1 MYGCAN
7 FNTIPDYK
15 YPEPRESN
23 TQSSYTLVDATTPQA
38 RESQTGEF
46 VQFNRETI
54 RSAPLLQAS
63 RGKAEANTGSI
74 KLSQQPVSL
83 NADGLELNHFI
94 NLALGEV
101 LNLNYVVDSDLA
113 KNKTPITLRINE
125 PVSPERMLGLVEEV
139 LMVNKIALAVEG
151 DLVKVIPA
159 SKTDNAVPTLI
170 DSSIAPILRYGKVV
184 EIVPVYYLSIIEASN
199 LVSDFL
205 RDQGGGKVLRQMHLN
220 ALMIIANKEDIDRV
234 YALLREIDVPNR
246 VSQNITLVAPK
257 YVSLETLMTDL
268 QLSLSAAS
276 VPVAINKGNNGVVL
290 IPLSNNTLMV
300 TSSTKGWMNYTLEWI
315 KKLDQP
321 KKIEGNQGIYAYY
334 MQNTK
339 AEDAWGV
346 ISAIFSDQM
355 QSKEEKSKG
364 TDLVAA
370 AQQAV
375 QDKQSQDTGSTPGNT
390 GILRSNKNNAGQSM
404 QVVTEN
410 YRVVVDSKRNSIFFT
425 GEYADYQRLVELL
438 RFVDKRPQQ
447 VLIQATIAEINID
460 DAQQLGVDFDITS
473 GTITGGTKGLAGFE
487 NGVLSLTGVFGD
499 VTMGFRA
506 ALKTGKAQVL
516 SSPRI
521 IAMNQEA
528 ARITVGDQIQVVTGE
543 VSGGGDDSKATTT
556 YKYVDTG
563 VTLDIIP
570 TINQNGLVE
579 LEISQ
584 EVSNKGT
591 GTDINKRSLQTKLL
605 ADSGDT
611 VFMGGLI
618 KQDIGETDNRV
629 PLLGDIPYVGNLFKY
644 KSQTQK
650 SVELVLLITPY
661 VINSRE
667 DAIFYTNE
675 YQQLTGW
682 SFRATRQNNS
692 SRLASLRAFLLFYCL
707 LLNVILLVLLFVKE
721 KCQILLLGFV

>member
-1 MYGCAN
+1 MKYRVPVNKRLIRNASVMVCTTLIYGCAN
-7 FNTIPDYK
+7 FNQMSDYK
-15 YPEPRESN
+15 YAESRAKTTENSVTLIESN
-23 TQSSYTLVDATTPQA
+23 TKALAEGSNGSFVKME
-38 RESQTGEF
+38 RES
-46 VQFNRETI
+46 V

-63 RGKAEANTGSI
+63 QGGANANTSTI
-74 KLSQQPVSL
+74 QLPTTPVSL
-83 NADGLELNHFI
+83 NADGLELGHFI
-94 NLALGEV
+94 NLALGDV
-101 LNLNYVVDSDLA
+101 LKVNYVVDSDLA

-125 PVSPERMLGLVEEV
+125 PVAAERLLGLVEEV
-139 LMVNKIALAVEG
+139 LMVNKVSLAIEG
-151 DLVKVIPA
+151 DLIKVIPA

-170 DSSIAPILRYGKVV
+170 DSSIAPVLRYGKVV
-184 EIVPVYYLSIIEASN
+184 EIVPIYYLPISEAST
-199 LVSDFL
+199 LVSSFL
-205 RDQGGGKVLRQMHLN
+205 RDQGGGKVLRQNHLN
-220 ALMIIANKEDIDRV
+220 ALMIIANKDDINRV
-234 YALLREIDVPNR
+234 YGLLREIDVPNR
-246 VSQNITLVAPK
+246 VSRNISLVSPK
-257 YVSLETLMTDL
+257 FVALDTLMTDL
-268 QLSLSAAS
+268 QLSLKAS
-276 VPVAINKGNNGVVL
+276 GVPVFLNSGMNGVVL

-300 TSSTKGWMNYTLEWI
+300 TASTRSWMNYALEWI
-315 KKLDQP
+315 RQLDKP
-321 KKIEGNQGIYAYY
+321 KEIQGNKGIYAYY

-339 AEDAWGV
+339 AEDAWEV
-346 ISAIFSDQM
+346 VSAIFSEQM
-355 QSKEEKSKG
+355 NSDKAETKG
-364 TDLVAA
+364 VDLVAA
-370 AQQAV
+370 AQQAI
-375 QDKQSQDTGSTPGNT
+375 QDKQQSSTSNLPGNT
-390 GILRSNKNNAGQSM
+390 GIQRPAGGNKANM
-404 QVVTEN
+404 QVVTDS

-438 RFVDKRPQQ
+438 KFVDKRPQQ
-447 VLIQATIAEINID
+447 VLIQATIAEINVD
-460 DAQQLGVDFDITS
+460 DAQELGFDFNVTGGD
-473 GTITGGTKGLAGFE
+473 ITGGTKGLAE
-487 NGVLSLTGVFGD
+487 VKNKVLTLTGVFGD
-499 VTMGFRA
+499 VTLGFQA

-521 IAMNQEA
+521 IAMNQEP
-528 ARITVGDQIQVVTGE
+528 ARITVGDQIQVITGE

-556 YKYVDTG
+556 YTYVDTG

-570 TINQNGLVE
+570 TINKNGLVE

-675 YQQLTGW
+675 FQELTGW
-682 SFRATRQNNS
+682 ELSQYTPN
-692 SRLASLRAFLLFYCL
+692 
-707 LLNVILLVLLFVKE
+707 
-721 KCQILLLGFV
+721 

>member
-1 MYGCAN
+1 MKYRVPVNKRLIRNASVMVCTTLIYGCAN
-7 FNTIPDYK
+7 FNQMSDYK
-15 YPEPRESN
+15 YAEPRKNQTES
-23 TQSSYTLVDATTPQA
+23 SITLVEDSSAVRTAGKPSGYTKIN
-38 RESQTGEF
+38 RES
-46 VQFNRETI
+46 V

-63 RGKAEANTGSI
+63 QGSANANTSTI
-74 KLSQQPVSL
+74 QLPTTPVSL
-83 NADGLELNHFI
+83 NADGLELGHFI
-94 NLALGEV
+94 NLALGDV
-101 LNLNYVVDSDLA
+101 LKVNYVVDSDLA
-113 KNKTPITLRINE
+113 NNKTPITLRINE
-125 PVSPERMLGLVEEV
+125 PVSAERLLGLVEEV
-139 LMVNKIALAVEG
+139 LMVNKVSLAIDG
-151 DLVKVIPA
+151 DLIKVIPA

-170 DSSIAPILRYGKVV
+170 DTSIAPVLRYGKVV
-184 EIVPVYYLSIIEASN
+184 EIIPVYYLSIIEASTLVTN
-199 LVSDFL
+199 LL
-205 RDQGGGKVLRQMHLN
+205 REQGGGKVLRQMHLN
-220 ALMIIANKEDIDRV
+220 ALMVIANKEDIERV
-234 YALLREIDVPNR
+234 YTLLREIDVPNR
-246 VSQNITLVAPK
+246 VSENISLVSPK
-257 YVSLETLMTDL
+257 YVSLDNLINDL

-276 VPVAINKGNNGVVL
+276 VPVSIGSGQNGVVL
-290 IPLSNNTLMV
+290 VPLNNNTLMI
-300 TSSTKGWMNYTLEWI
+300 TASTKGWMSYTLEWI
-315 KKLDQP
+315 KQLDQP
-321 KKIEGNQGIYAYY
+321 KQIDGNQGIYAYY

-346 ISAIFSDQM
+346 VSAIFSEQM
-355 QSKEEKSKG
+355 QSDKSESKG
-364 TDLVAA
+364 ADLIAA

-375 QDKQSQDTGSTPGNT
+375 QGKQQSSTSNLPGNK
-390 GILRSNKNNAGQSM
+390 GIRKSDGKGRNESM

-425 GEYADYQRLVELL
+425 GEYQDYQRLVELL
-438 RFVDKRPQQ
+438 KFVDKRPRQ
-447 VLIQATIAEINID
+447 VLIQATIAEINVD
-460 DAQQLGVDFDITS
+460 DAQELGFDFNVTGGD
-473 GTITGGTKGLAGFE
+473 ITGGTKGLAE
-487 NGVLSLTGVFGD
+487 IQNKVLTLTGVFGD
-499 VTMGFRA
+499 VTLGFQA

-521 IAMNQEA
+521 IAMNQEP
-528 ARITVGDQIQVVTGE
+528 ARITVGDQIQVITGE

-556 YKYVDTG
+556 YTYVDTG
-563 VTLDIIP
+563 VTLDIVP

-618 KQDIGETDNRV
+618 KQDVGETDNRV

-675 YQQLTGW
+675 FQELTGW
-682 SFRATRQNNS
+682 ELSQ
-692 SRLASLRAFLLFYCL
+692 Y
-707 LLNVILLVLLFVKE
+707 KPY
-721 KCQILLLGFV
+721 

>member
-1 MYGCAN
+1 MKYRVPVNKRLIRNASVMVCTTLIYGCAN
-7 FNTIPDYK
+7 FNQMSDYK
-15 YPEPRESN
+15 YAEPRKNQTES
-23 TQSSYTLVDATTPQA
+23 SITLVEDSSAVRTAGKPSGYTKIN
-38 RESQTGEF
+38 RES
-46 VQFNRETI
+46 V

-63 RGKAEANTGSI
+63 QGSANANTSTI
-74 KLSQQPVSL
+74 QLPTTPVSL
-83 NADGLELNHFI
+83 NADGLELGHFI
-94 NLALGEV
+94 NLALGDV
-101 LNLNYVVDSDLA
+101 LKVNYVVDSDLA
-113 KNKTPITLRINE
+113 NNTTPITLRINE
-125 PVSPERMLGLVEEV
+125 PVPAERLLGLVEEV
-139 LMVNKIALAVEG
+139 LMVNKVSLAIDG
-151 DLVKVIPA
+151 DLIKVIPA

-170 DSSIAPILRYGKVV
+170 DTSIAPVLRYGKVV
-184 EIVPVYYLSIIEASN
+184 EIIPVYYLSIIEASN
-199 LVSDFL
+199 LVSNLL
-205 RDQGGGKVLRQMHLN
+205 REQGGGKVLRQMHLN
-220 ALMIIANKEDIDRV
+220 ALMVIANKEDIERV
-234 YALLREIDVPNR
+234 YTLLREIDVPNR
-246 VSQNITLVAPK
+246 VSENISLVSPK
-257 YVSLETLMTDL
+257 YVSLENLINDL

-276 VPVAINKGNNGVVL
+276 VPVSIGSGQNGVVL
-290 IPLSNNTLMV
+290 VPLNNNTLMI
-300 TSSTKGWMNYTLEWI
+300 TASTKGWMSYTLEWI
-315 KKLDQP
+315 KQLDQP
-321 KKIEGNQGIYAYY
+321 KQINGNQGIYAYY

-346 ISAIFSDQM
+346 VSAIFSEQM
-355 QSKEEKSKG
+355 QSDKSESKG
-364 TDLVAA
+364 VDLIAA

-375 QDKQSQDTGSTPGNT
+375 QEKQQSSMSNLPGNK
-390 GILRSNKNNAGQSM
+390 GIRKPSGNGSSESM

-425 GEYADYQRLVELL
+425 GEYQDYQRLVELL
-438 RFVDKRPQQ
+438 KFVDKRPRQ
-447 VLIQATIAEINID
+447 VLIQATIAEINVD
-460 DAQQLGVDFDITS
+460 DAQELGFDFNVTGGD
-473 GTITGGTKGLAGFE
+473 ITGGTKGLAE
-487 NGVLSLTGVFGD
+487 IQNKVLTLTGVFGD
-499 VTMGFRA
+499 VTLGFQA

-521 IAMNQEA
+521 IAMNQEP
-528 ARITVGDQIQVVTGE
+528 ARITVGDQIQVITGE

-556 YKYVDTG
+556 YTYVDTG
-563 VTLDIIP
+563 VTLDIVP

-618 KQDIGETDNRV
+618 KQDVGETDNRV

-675 YQQLTGW
+675 FQELTGW
-682 SFRATRQNNS
+682 ELSQYKPN
-692 SRLASLRAFLLFYCL
+692 
-707 LLNVILLVLLFVKE
+707 
-721 KCQILLLGFV
+721 

>member
-1 MYGCAN
+1 MKYRVPVNKRLIRNASVMVCTTLIYGCAN
-7 FNTIPDYK
+7 FNQMPDYK
-15 YPEPRESN
+15 YAESRAKTTENSVTLVESN
-23 TQSSYTLVDATTPQA
+23 TKALSEGSNGSFVKMD
-38 RESQTGEF
+38 RES
-46 VQFNRETI
+46 V

-63 RGKAEANTGSI
+63 QDGGNSQADAI
-74 KLSQQPVSL
+74 KLPSSPVSL

-94 NLALGEV
+94 NLALGDV
-101 LNLNYVVDSDLA
+101 LKVNYVVDSDLA
-113 KNKTPITLRINE
+113 NNKTPITLRINE
-125 PVSPERMLGLVEEV
+125 SVPAERLLGLVEEV
-139 LMVNKIALAVEG
+139 LMVNKVSLAIDG
-151 DLVKVIPA
+151 DLIKVIPA
-159 SKTDNAVPTLI
+159 SKTNNAVPTLI
-170 DSSIAPILRYGKVV
+170 DTSIAPVLRYGKVV
-184 EIVPVYYLSIIEASN
+184 EIIPVYYLSIIEASN
-199 LVSDFL
+199 LVSNLL
-205 RDQGGGKVLRQMHLN
+205 REQGGGKVLRQMHLN
-220 ALMIIANKEDIDRV
+220 ALMVIANKEDIERV
-234 YALLREIDVPNR
+234 YTLLREIDVPNR
-246 VSQNITLVAPK
+246 VSENISLVSPK
-257 YVSLETLMTDL
+257 YVSLENLINDL

-276 VPVAINKGNNGVVL
+276 VPVSIGSGQNGVVL
-290 IPLSNNTLMV
+290 VPLNNNTLMI
-300 TSSTKGWMNYTLEWI
+300 TASTKGWMSYTLEWI
-315 KKLDQP
+315 KQLDQP
-321 KKIEGNQGIYAYY
+321 KQINGNQGIYAYY

-346 ISAIFSDQM
+346 VSAIFSEQM
-355 QSKEEKSKG
+355 QSDKSESKG
-364 TDLVAA
+364 ADLIAA

-375 QDKQSQDTGSTPGNT
+375 QEKQQSSMSNLPGNK
-390 GILRSNKNNAGQSM
+390 GIRKPSGNGNSDSM

-425 GEYADYQRLVELL
+425 GEYQDYQRLVELL
-438 RFVDKRPQQ
+438 KFVDKRPRQ
-447 VLIQATIAEINID
+447 VLIQATIAEINVD
-460 DAQQLGVDFDITS
+460 DAQELGFDFNVTGGD
-473 GTITGGTKGLAGFE
+473 ITGGTKGLAE
-487 NGVLSLTGVFGD
+487 IQNKVLTLTGVFGD
-499 VTMGFRA
+499 VTLGFQA

-521 IAMNQEA
+521 IAMDQEP
-528 ARITVGDQIQVVTGE
+528 ARITVGDQIQVITGE

-556 YKYVDTG
+556 YTYVDTG
-563 VTLDIIP
+563 VTLDIVP

-618 KQDIGETDNRV
+618 KQDVGETDNRV

-675 YQQLTGW
+675 FQELTGW
-682 SFRATRQNNS
+682 ELSQYKPN
-692 SRLASLRAFLLFYCL
+692 
-707 LLNVILLVLLFVKE
+707 
-721 KCQILLLGFV
+721 

>member
-300 TSSTKGWMNYTLEWI
+300 TSTTKGWMNYTLEWI

-355 QSKEEKSKG
+355 QAKEEKSKG

-473 GTITGGTKGLAGFE
+473 GTITGGTKGLAGFD

-682 SFRATRQNNS
+682 ELS
-692 SRLASLRAFLLFYCL
+692 SYTP
-707 LLNVILLVLLFVKE
+707 K
-721 KCQILLLGFV
+721 

>member
-1 MYGCAN
+1 MKYRVPVNKRLIRNASVIVCTTLIYGCAN
-7 FNTIPDYK
+7 FNQMSDYK
-15 YPEPRESN
+15 YAESRAKTTENSVTLIESN
-23 TQSSYTLVDATTPQA
+23 TKALSEGSNGSFVKME
-38 RESQTGEF
+38 RES
-46 VQFNRETI
+46 V

-63 RGKAEANTGSI
+63 QGGGSTQADAI
-74 KLSQQPVSL
+74 KLPSSPVSL

-94 NLALGEV
+94 NLALGDV
-101 LNLNYVVDSDLA
+101 LKVNYVVDSDLA

-125 PVSPERMLGLVEEV
+125 PVAAERLLGLVEEV
-139 LMVNKIALAVEG
+139 LMVNKVSLAIDG
-151 DLVKVIPA
+151 DLIKVIPA

-184 EIVPVYYLSIIEASN
+184 EIVPIYYLPMSEAST
-199 LVSDFL
+199 LVSSFL
-205 RDQGGGKVLRQMHLN
+205 RDQGGGKVLRQNHLN
-220 ALMIIANKEDIDRV
+220 ALMIIANKDDINRV
-234 YALLREIDVPNR
+234 YGLLREIDVPNR
-246 VSQNITLVAPK
+246 VSRNISLVSPK
-257 YVSLETLMTDL
+257 FVALDTLMTDL
-268 QLSLSAAS
+268 QLSLKAS
-276 VPVAINKGNNGVVL
+276 GVPVFLNSGMNGVVL

-300 TSSTKGWMNYTLEWI
+300 TASTRSWMNYALEWI
-315 KKLDQP
+315 RQLDKP
-321 KKIEGNQGIYAYY
+321 KEIQGNKGIYAYY

-339 AEDAWGV
+339 AEDAWEV
-346 ISAIFSDQM
+346 VSAIFSEQM
-355 QSKEEKSKG
+355 NTDKAEAKG
-364 TDLVAA
+364 ADLVAA
-370 AQQAV
+370 AQQAI
-375 QDKQSQDTGSTPGNT
+375 QDKQQSSTSNLPGNT
-390 GILRSNKNNAGQSM
+390 GIQRPTGGNKANM

-438 RFVDKRPQQ
+438 KFVDKRPQQ
-447 VLIQATIAEINID
+447 VLIQATIAEINVD
-460 DAQQLGVDFDITS
+460 DAQELGFDFNVTGGD
-473 GTITGGTKGLAGFE
+473 ITGGTKGLAE
-487 NGVLSLTGVFGD
+487 VQNKVLTLTGVFGD
-499 VTMGFRA
+499 VTLGFQA

-521 IAMNQEA
+521 IAMNQEP
-528 ARITVGDQIQVVTGE
+528 ARITVGDQIQVITGE

-556 YKYVDTG
+556 YTYVDTG

-570 TINQNGLVE
+570 TINKNGLVE

-675 YQQLTGW
+675 FQELTGW
-682 SFRATRQNNS
+682 ELSQYTPN
-692 SRLASLRAFLLFYCL
+692 
-707 LLNVILLVLLFVKE
+707 
-721 KCQILLLGFV
+721 

>member
-1 MYGCAN
+1 MKYRVPVNKRLIRNASVIVCTTLIYGCAN
-7 FNTIPDYK
+7 FNQMSDYK
-15 YPEPRESN
+15 YAESRAKTTDNSVTLVESN
-23 TQSSYTLVDATTPQA
+23 TKALSEGSNGSFVKME
-38 RESQTGEF
+38 RES
-46 VQFNRETI
+46 V

-63 RGKAEANTGSI
+63 QGGGDSQADAI
-74 KLSQQPVSL
+74 KLPSSPVSL

-94 NLALGEV
+94 NLALGDV
-101 LNLNYVVDSDLA
+101 LKVNYVVDSDLA

-125 PVSPERMLGLVEEV
+125 PVPAERLLGLVEEV
-139 LMVNKIALAVEG
+139 LMVNKVSLAIEG
-151 DLVKVIPA
+151 DLIKVIPA

-170 DSSIAPILRYGKVV
+170 DSSIAPVLRYGKVV
-184 EIVPVYYLSIIEASN
+184 EIVPIYYLPISEAST
-199 LVSDFL
+199 LVSSFL
-205 RDQGGGKVLRQMHLN
+205 RDQGGGKVLRQNHLN
-220 ALMIIANKEDIDRV
+220 ALMIIANKDDINRV
-234 YALLREIDVPNR
+234 YGLLREIDVPNR
-246 VSQNITLVAPK
+246 VSRNISLVSPK
-257 YVSLETLMTDL
+257 FVALDTLMTDL
-268 QLSLSAAS
+268 QLSLKAS
-276 VPVAINKGNNGVVL
+276 GVPVFLNSGMNGVVL

-300 TSSTKGWMNYTLEWI
+300 TASTRSWMNYALEWI
-315 KKLDQP
+315 RQLDKP
-321 KKIEGNQGIYAYY
+321 KEIQGNKGIYAYY

-339 AEDAWGV
+339 AEDAWEV
-346 ISAIFSDQM
+346 VSAIFSEQM
-355 QSKEEKSKG
+355 NTDKAEAKG
-364 TDLVAA
+364 ADLVAA
-370 AQQAV
+370 AQQAI
-375 QDKQSQDTGSTPGNT
+375 QDKQQSSTSNLPGNT
-390 GILRSNKNNAGQSM
+390 GIQRPTGGNNASM
-404 QVVTEN
+404 QVVTDS

-438 RFVDKRPQQ
+438 KFVDKRPQQ
-447 VLIQATIAEINID
+447 VLIQATIAEINVD
-460 DAQQLGVDFDITS
+460 DAQELGFDFNVTGGD
-473 GTITGGTKGLAGFE
+473 ITGGTKGLAE
-487 NGVLSLTGVFGD
+487 VQNKVLTLTGVFGD
-499 VTMGFRA
+499 VTLGFQA

-521 IAMNQEA
+521 IAMNQEP
-528 ARITVGDQIQVVTGE
+528 ARITVGDQIQVITGE

-556 YKYVDTG
+556 YTYVDTG

-570 TINQNGLVE
+570 TINKNGLVE

-618 KQDIGETDNRV
+618 KQDVGETDNRV

-675 YQQLTGW
+675 FQELTGW
-682 SFRATRQNNS
+682 ELSQYTPN
-692 SRLASLRAFLLFYCL
+692 
-707 LLNVILLVLLFVKE
+707 
-721 KCQILLLGFV
+721 

>member
-1 MYGCAN
+1 MNTVKSSRKSLARNTSVLVCTTLMYGCAN

-300 TSSTKGWMNYTLEWI
+300 TSTTKGWMNYTLEWI

-355 QSKEEKSKG
+355 QAKEEKTKG

-473 GTITGGTKGLAGFE
+473 GTITGGTKGLAGFD

-682 SFRATRQNNS
+682 ELS
-692 SRLASLRAFLLFYCL
+692 SYTP
-707 LLNVILLVLLFVKE
+707 K
-721 KCQILLLGFV
+721 

>member
-1 MYGCAN
+1 MKYRVPVNKRLIRNASVIVCTTLIYGCAN
-7 FNTIPDYK
+7 FNQMSDYK
-15 YPEPRESN
+15 YAETRTTATANSV
-23 TQSSYTLVDATTPQA
+23 TLVEGVNQPLSKQKNG
-38 RESQTGEF
+38 SF
-46 VQFNRETI
+46 VKVSRETI
-54 RSAPLLQAS
+54 RTAPLLQAS
-63 RGKAEANTGSI
+63 QGGESAQTDAIT
-74 KLSQQPVSL
+74 LPDTPVSL

-94 NLALGEV
+94 NLALGDV
-101 LNLNYVVDSDLA
+101 LKVNYVVDSDLA

-125 PVSPERMLGLVEEV
+125 PVPAERLLGLVEEV
-139 LMVNKIALAVEG
+139 LMVNKVSLAIDG
-151 DLVKVIPA
+151 DLIKVIPA

-170 DSSIAPILRYGKVV
+170 DTSIAPVLRYGKVV
-184 EIVPVYYLSIIEASN
+184 EIIPVYYLSIIEASSLASN
-199 LVSDFL
+199 LL
-205 RDQGGGKVLRQMHLN
+205 REQGGGKVLRQMNLN
-220 ALMIIANKEDIDRV
+220 ALMVIASKEDIDRI
-234 YALLREIDVPNR
+234 YTLLREIDVPNR
-246 VSQNITLVAPK
+246 VSENISLVSPK
-257 YVSLETLMTDL
+257 YVSLDNLISDL
-268 QLSLSAAS
+268 QLSLNAAS
-276 VPVAINKGNNGVVL
+276 VPVAIGAGQNGVVL
-290 IPLSNNTLMV
+290 VPLSNNTLMI
-300 TSSTKGWMNYTLEWI
+300 TASTKGWMSYTLEWI
-315 KKLDQP
+315 KQLDQP
-321 KKIEGNQGIYAYY
+321 KQINGNQGIYAYY

-346 ISAIFSDQM
+346 VSAIFSEQM
-355 QSKEEKSKG
+355 NSDKEEQSSSKG

-370 AQQAV
+370 AQQAI
-375 QDKQSQDTGSTPGNT
+375 QNKQNSSLENLPGNQGISKPTTGS
-390 GILRSNKNNAGQSM
+390 SKKSM

-410 YRVVVDSKRNSIFFT
+410 YRVVVDSQRNSIFFT

-438 RFVDKRPQQ
+438 KFVDKRPRQ
-447 VLIQATIAEINID
+447 VLIQATIAEINVD
-460 DAQQLGVDFDITS
+460 DAQELGFDFNVTGGD
-473 GTITGGTKGLAGFE
+473 ITGGTKGLAE
-487 NGVLSLTGVFGD
+487 IQNKVLTLTGVFGD
-499 VTMGFRA
+499 VTLGFQA

-521 IAMNQEA
+521 IAMNQEP
-528 ARITVGDQIQVVTGE
+528 ARITVGDQIQVITGE

-556 YKYVDTG
+556 YTYVDTG

-591 GTDINKRSLQTKLL
+591 GTDINRRSLQTKLL

-618 KQDIGETDNRV
+618 KQDVGETDNRV

-675 YQQLTGW
+675 FQELTGW
-682 SFRATRQNNS
+682 ELSQYKPN
-692 SRLASLRAFLLFYCL
+692 
-707 LLNVILLVLLFVKE
+707 
-721 KCQILLLGFV
+721 

>member
-1 MYGCAN
+1 MKYRVPVNKRLIRNASVIVCTTLIYGCAN
-7 FNTIPDYK
+7 FNQMSDYK
-15 YPEPRESN
+15 YAESRAKTTDNSVTLVESN
-23 TQSSYTLVDATTPQA
+23 TKALSEGSNGSFVKME
-38 RESQTGEF
+38 RES
-46 VQFNRETI
+46 V

-63 RGKAEANTGSI
+63 QGGGDSQADAI
-74 KLSQQPVSL
+74 KLPSSPVSL

-94 NLALGEV
+94 NLALGDV
-101 LNLNYVVDSDLA
+101 LKVNYVVDSDLA

-125 PVSPERMLGLVEEV
+125 PVPAERLLGLVEEV
-139 LMVNKIALAVEG
+139 LMVNKVSLAIEG
-151 DLVKVIPA
+151 DLIKVIPA

-170 DSSIAPILRYGKVV
+170 DSSIAPVLRYGKVV
-184 EIVPVYYLSIIEASN
+184 EIVPIYYLPISEAST
-199 LVSDFL
+199 LVSSFL
-205 RDQGGGKVLRQMHLN
+205 RDQGGGKVLRQNHLN
-220 ALMIIANKEDIDRV
+220 ALMIIANKDDINRV
-234 YALLREIDVPNR
+234 YGLLREIDVPNR
-246 VSQNITLVAPK
+246 VSRNISLVSPK
-257 YVSLETLMTDL
+257 FVALDTLMTDL
-268 QLSLSAAS
+268 QLSLKAS
-276 VPVAINKGNNGVVL
+276 GVPVFLNSGMNGVVL

-300 TSSTKGWMNYTLEWI
+300 TASTRSWMNYALEWI
-315 KKLDQP
+315 RQLDKP
-321 KKIEGNQGIYAYY
+321 KEIQGNKGIYAYY

-339 AEDAWGV
+339 AEDAWEV
-346 ISAIFSDQM
+346 VSAIFSEQM
-355 QSKEEKSKG
+355 NTDKAEAKG
-364 TDLVAA
+364 ADLVAA
-370 AQQAV
+370 AQQAI
-375 QDKQSQDTGSTPGNT
+375 QDKQQSSTSNLPGNT
-390 GILRSNKNNAGQSM
+390 GIQRPTGGNNANM
-404 QVVTEN
+404 QVVTDS

-438 RFVDKRPQQ
+438 KFVDKRPQQ
-447 VLIQATIAEINID
+447 VLIQATIAEINVD
-460 DAQQLGVDFDITS
+460 DAQELGFDFNVTGGD
-473 GTITGGTKGLAGFE
+473 ITGGTKGLAE
-487 NGVLSLTGVFGD
+487 VQNKVLTLTGVFGD
-499 VTMGFRA
+499 VTLGFQA

-521 IAMNQEA
+521 IAMNQEP
-528 ARITVGDQIQVVTGE
+528 ARITVGDQIQVITGE

-556 YKYVDTG
+556 YTYVDTG

-570 TINQNGLVE
+570 TINKNGLVE

-618 KQDIGETDNRV
+618 KQDVGETDNRV

-675 YQQLTGW
+675 FQELTGW
-682 SFRATRQNNS
+682 ELSQYTPN
-692 SRLASLRAFLLFYCL
+692 
-707 LLNVILLVLLFVKE
+707 
-721 KCQILLLGFV
+721 

>member
-1 MYGCAN
+1 MKYRVPVNKRLIRNASVMVCTTLIYGCAN
-7 FNTIPDYK
+7 FNQMSDYK
-15 YPEPRESN
+15 YAESRAKTTENSVTLIESN
-23 TQSSYTLVDATTPQA
+23 TKALAEGSNGSFVKME
-38 RESQTGEF
+38 RES
-46 VQFNRETI
+46 V

-63 RGKAEANTGSI
+63 QGGGSTQADAI
-74 KLSQQPVSL
+74 KLPSSPVSL

-94 NLALGEV
+94 NLALGDV
-101 LNLNYVVDSDLA
+101 LKVNYVVDSDLA

-125 PVSPERMLGLVEEV
+125 PVAAERLLGLVEEV
-139 LMVNKIALAVEG
+139 LMVNKVSLAIEG
-151 DLVKVIPA
+151 DLIKVIPA

-170 DSSIAPILRYGKVV
+170 DSSIAPVLRYGKVV
-184 EIVPVYYLSIIEASN
+184 EIVPIYYLPISEAST
-199 LVSDFL
+199 LVSSFL
-205 RDQGGGKVLRQMHLN
+205 RDQGGGKVLRQNHLN
-220 ALMIIANKEDIDRV
+220 ALMIIANKDDINRV
-234 YALLREIDVPNR
+234 YGLLREIDVPNR
-246 VSQNITLVAPK
+246 VSRNISLVSPK
-257 YVSLETLMTDL
+257 FVALDTLMTDL
-268 QLSLSAAS
+268 QLSLKAS
-276 VPVAINKGNNGVVL
+276 GVPVFLNSGMNGVVL

-300 TSSTKGWMNYTLEWI
+300 TASTRSWMNYALEWI
-315 KKLDQP
+315 RQLDKP
-321 KKIEGNQGIYAYY
+321 KEIQGNKGIYAYY

-339 AEDAWGV
+339 AEDAWEV
-346 ISAIFSDQM
+346 VSAIFSEQM
-355 QSKEEKSKG
+355 NSDKAETKG
-364 TDLVAA
+364 VDLVAA
-370 AQQAV
+370 AQQAI
-375 QDKQSQDTGSTPGNT
+375 QDKQQSSTSNLPGNT
-390 GILRSNKNNAGQSM
+390 GIQRPAGGNKANM
-404 QVVTEN
+404 QVVTDS

-438 RFVDKRPQQ
+438 KFVDKRPQQ
-447 VLIQATIAEINID
+447 VLIQATIAEINVD
-460 DAQQLGVDFDITS
+460 DAQELGFDFNVTGGD
-473 GTITGGTKGLAGFE
+473 ITGGTKGLAE
-487 NGVLSLTGVFGD
+487 VKNKVLTLTGVFGD
-499 VTMGFRA
+499 VTLGFQA

-521 IAMNQEA
+521 IAMNQEP
-528 ARITVGDQIQVVTGE
+528 ARITVGDQIQVITGE

-556 YKYVDTG
+556 YTYVDTG

-570 TINQNGLVE
+570 TINKNGLVE

-675 YQQLTGW
+675 FQELTGW
-682 SFRATRQNNS
+682 ELSQYTPN
-692 SRLASLRAFLLFYCL
+692 
-707 LLNVILLVLLFVKE
+707 
-721 KCQILLLGFV
+721 

>member
-1 MYGCAN
+1 MKDVIPVNKRMIRNASVLACTTLIYGCAN
-7 FNTIPDYK
+7 FNELSEFK
-15 YPEPRESN
+15 YAESRSAS
-23 TQSSYTLVDATTPQA
+23 TESSVTLVNGSEKQSELKPAA
-38 RESQTGEF
+38 NGSY
-46 VQFNRETI
+46 VQFDSETI

-63 RGKAEANTGSI
+63 RGANSNSVATI
-74 KLSQQPVSL
+74 KLPEQPVSL
-83 NADGLELNHFI
+83 NADGLELSHFI

-101 LNLNYVVDSDLA
+101 LKVNYVVDADLA

-125 PVSPERMLGLVEEV
+125 PVSAQRLLGLVEEV
-139 LMVNKIALAVEG
+139 LMVNKVSLAVEG
-151 DLVKVIPA
+151 DLIKVIPA

-170 DSSIAPILRYGKVV
+170 DSSLAPVLRYGKVA
-184 EIVPVYYLSIIEASN
+184 EIIPVYYLNIIEASN

-205 RDQGGGKVLRQMHLN
+205 REQGGGKVLRQMHLN
-220 ALMIIANKEDIDRV
+220 ALMVVANKDDIERI
-234 YALLREIDVPNR
+234 YSLLREIDVPNR
-246 VSQNITLVAPK
+246 VSRNISLVNPK
-257 YVSLETLMTDL
+257 FVPLETLIADL
-268 QLSLSAAS
+268 QLSLNAAS
-276 VPVAINKGNNGVVL
+276 VPVSLNTGKNGVVL
-290 IPLSNNTLMV
+290 TPLSNNTLMI
-300 TSSTKGWMNYTLEWI
+300 TSTTKGWMNYTLEWI

-321 KKIEGNQGIYAYY
+321 KHIDGNKGIYAYY

-346 ISAIFSDQM
+346 VSAIFSEQM
-355 QSKEEKSKG
+355 KSDETTKKG

-375 QDKQSQDTGSTPGNT
+375 QQSTAQASNEGGLPGNT
-390 GILRSNKNNAGQSM
+390 GIRKSAGVSGNSSSM
-404 QVVTEN
+404 QVVTDN

-438 RFVDKRPQQ
+438 KFVDQRPKQ
-447 VLIQATIAEINID
+447 VLIQATIAEINVD
-460 DAQQLGVDFDITS
+460 DSQQLGVDFNITN
-473 GTITGGTKGLAGFE
+473 GDITGGTDGLADFT

-499 VTMGFRA
+499 VTAGFRA

-556 YKYVDTG
+556 YQYVDTG

-579 LEISQ
+579 MEISQ

-591 GTDINKRSLQTKLL
+591 GTDINRRSLQTKLL

-629 PLLGDIPYVGNLFKY
+629 PLLGDIPILGNLFKY
-644 KSQTQK
+644 KNETQK

-661 VINSRE
+661 VISSRE
-667 DAIFYTNE
+667 DAIFYTHE
-675 YQQLTGW
+675 FQDLTGW
-682 SFRATRQNNS
+682 ELS
-692 SRLASLRAFLLFYCL
+692 SYLPVQR
-707 LLNVILLVLLFVKE
+707 
-721 KCQILLLGFV
+721 